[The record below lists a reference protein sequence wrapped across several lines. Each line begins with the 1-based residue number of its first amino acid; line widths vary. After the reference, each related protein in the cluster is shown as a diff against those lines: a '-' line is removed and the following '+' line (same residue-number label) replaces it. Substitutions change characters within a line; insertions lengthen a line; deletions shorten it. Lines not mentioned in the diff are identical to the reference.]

1 MSKSVQC
8 NSCRIVINEMLCY
21 IQNKLSVM
29 GEESI
34 VRLCTSAFTSDEIQT
49 SKSLLFE
56 SLPTNK
62 RKIQRKGDGKGQR
75 DINDIVQLMKT
86 TDPDMIPIFVARELE
101 KLPPVTFD
109 HLDCTKL
116 LKDLVRLQADI
127 DTVKSNYAT
136 LNDLEV
142 LKSEL
147 LPMNRGSPPARLS
160 VCKVNNRRGAW
171 CMDSG
176 PVGLSHSSHIQ
187 ETSERVSETP
197 VKEHTLFPF
206 QSDENQKGT
215 SIELASDQS
224 TSQCVAGDKTTAL
237 PMPAG
242 AGALSDMSHS
252 GEQLFELEP
261 ASTSMGKISSECLG
275 ADRQCALQLTEQNR
289 QNDIKMDD
297 DGFET
302 VTYKKKKSNYR
313 YRGQLGVANDSNTKF
328 KAADRKTPVFI
339 SNVHKDTQEK
349 DIIEYIMDKTK
360 EKVFLEKIDI
370 KRDTGHKAYKFFV
383 SPNKLSL
390 FLDKNIW
397 PQGIIF
403 RKFVHFHYKHAIGTR
418 TENGKHDNRLP
429 LV

>member
-1 MSKSVQC
+1 
-8 NSCRIVINEMLCY
+8 
-21 IQNKLSVM
+21 M
-29 GEESI
+29 GEDSI
-34 VRLCTSAFTSDEIQT
+34 VRLCTSAFTSEEIQT

-62 RKIQRKGDGKGQR
+62 RKVQRKGDGKGQR

-86 TDPDMIPIFVARELE
+86 TDPDVIPIFVARELE

-127 DTVKSNYAT
+127 DTVKTNYAT

-147 LPMNRGSPPARLS
+147 LPINSESPPARLS

-187 ETSERVSETP
+187 ETSGRVSDP
-197 VKEHTLFPF
+197 SVKEHTLSFI
-206 QSDENQKGT
+206 QTDENQKST
-215 SIELASDQS
+215 SMELASDQS
-224 TSQCVAGDKTTAL
+224 TSQCVAGDKTTAV
-237 PMPAG
+237 PGPAG
-242 AGALSDMSHS
+242 AGASGDMSHS

-261 ASTSMGKISSECLG
+261 ASTSKGKISSEC
-275 ADRQCALQLTEQNR
+275 AEKQCDLQLTEQNR
-289 QNDIKMDD
+289 QNYIRRDD
-297 DGFET
+297 DGYET
-302 VTYKKKKSNYR
+302 VTYKKKKANYR
-313 YRGQLGVANDSNTKF
+313 YRGQFGVANDSNTKF
-328 KAADRKTPVFI
+328 KAAERKTPVFI

-349 DIIEYIMDKTK
+349 DIIEYIMVKTK

-403 RKFVHFHYKHAIGTR
+403 RKFVHFQYGHAIGTR
-418 TENGKHDNRLP
+418 TENGKHDIINK
-429 LV
+429 